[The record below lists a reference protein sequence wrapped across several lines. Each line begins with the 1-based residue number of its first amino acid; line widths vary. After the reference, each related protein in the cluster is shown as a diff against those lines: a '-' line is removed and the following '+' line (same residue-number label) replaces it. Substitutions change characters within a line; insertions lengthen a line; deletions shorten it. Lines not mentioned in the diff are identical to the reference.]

1 MIQTSGPSLAE
12 QLVTSVVNGIQDVKG
27 EDIVVLDLREIP
39 HAVADFFVVCHGNS
53 TTQVSAIARGVEKGT
68 RADLGQ
74 RPWQAEGYGQAQ
86 WVLLDYSDVVVHV
99 FYREARAF
107 YGLEE
112 LWADAERQ
120 EIEYAT

>member
-1 MIQTSGPSLAE
+1 M
-12 QLVTSVVNGIQDVKG
+12 
-27 EDIVVLDLREIP
+27 
-39 HAVADFFVVCHGNS
+39 
-53 TTQVSAIARGVEKGT
+53 
-68 RADLGQ
+68 
-74 RPWQAEGYGQAQ
+74 
-86 WVLLDYSDVVVHV
+86 LLDYSDVVVHV